1 MENIDNNQEKA
12 NKNQNQQ
19 IAGAILVAGL
29 FIAGAILI
37 KDSNPSRPQAE
48 VAKQEVSSPINL
60 PPVSSND
67 RVLGVNSA
75 KVTIVEYADFQCP
88 FCGKFYKEVKDG
100 LIKDYIEKGQVR
112 FIYRDF
118 AFLGE
123 ESTKSA
129 LGGRCAN
136 EQGKFWEYHDYLYSN
151 QSGEN
156 RGAFNN
162 ENLKSFAVTLGLD
175 KKSFDQCFDSNKYV
189 DQIAQEKQLGK
200 LAGVKGTPKGFI
212 LVNDKVVDTIDGAES
227 ANEVK
232 LKIEKS
238 LEI

>member
-1 MENIDNNQEKA
+1 MENIDISEEKA
-12 NKNQNQQ
+12 KKGQNQQ
-19 IAGAILVAGL
+19 IAGAILIAGL

-37 KDSNPSRPQAE
+37 KDSKPSQPKPE
-48 VAKQEVSSPINL
+48 TAKQEASSVINL
-60 PPVSSND
+60 PPVSSSD
-67 RVLGVNSA
+67 RILGINSA

-88 FCGKFYKEVKDG
+88 FCGKFYTEVKEG

-123 ESTKSA
+123 ESIKSA
-129 LGGRCAN
+129 LAGRCAHD
-136 EQGKFWEYHDYLYSN
+136 QGKFWEYHDYLYTHQN
-151 QSGEN
+151 GEN

-189 DQIAQEKQLGK
+189 DQIAQEKQSGK
-200 LAGVKGTPKGFI
+200 LSGVKGTPKGFI

-227 ANEVK
+227 ANSVRV
-232 LKIEKS
+232 KIENALK
-238 LEI
+238 

>member
-1 MENIDNNQEKA
+1 MENIDISEEKA
-12 NKNQNQQ
+12 KKGQNQQ
-19 IAGAILVAGL
+19 IAGAILIAGL

-37 KDSNPSRPQAE
+37 KDSKPSQPKPE
-48 VAKQEVSSPINL
+48 TAKQEASSVINL
-60 PPVSSND
+60 PPVSSSD
-67 RVLGVNSA
+67 RILGINSA

-88 FCGKFYKEVKDG
+88 FCGKFYTEVKEG

-123 ESTKSA
+123 ESIKSA
-129 LGGRCAN
+129 LAGRCAHD
-136 EQGKFWEYHDYLYSN
+136 QGKFWEYHDYLYTHQN
-151 QSGEN
+151 GEN

-175 KKSFDQCFDSNKYV
+175 QKSFDQCFDSNKYV
-189 DQIAQEKQLGK
+189 DQIAQEKQSGK
-200 LAGVKGTPKGFI
+200 LSGVKGTPKGFI

-227 ANEVK
+227 ANSVRVK
-232 LKIEKS
+232 VENALK
-238 LEI
+238 